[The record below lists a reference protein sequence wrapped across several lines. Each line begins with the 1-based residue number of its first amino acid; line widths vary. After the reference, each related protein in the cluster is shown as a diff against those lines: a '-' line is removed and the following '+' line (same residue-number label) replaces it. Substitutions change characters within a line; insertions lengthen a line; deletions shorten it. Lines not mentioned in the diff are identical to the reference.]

1 MDKKEAKK
9 KIKNSHFGI
18 KVKKSLS
25 EWIDQES
32 IGSVGMGLFDV
43 PPVMERAEGPY
54 LYDCDNKQ
62 YVDFLSGFSVSAFGN
77 NNEDIRNIII
87 KQSKKINTLL

>member
-1 MDKKEAKK
+1 MEKKEAKK

-18 KVKKSLS
+18 KVKKNLS

-43 PPVMERAEGPY
+43 PPVM
-54 LYDCDNKQ
+54 
-62 YVDFLSGFSVSAFGN
+62 
-77 NNEDIRNIII
+77 
-87 KQSKKINTLL
+87 